1 MLTVVSLWAH
11 YSVHIDL
18 HPTGLICFGITLV
31 LLYDAESV
39 RGALAL
45 LRRPIKLVYFVLQ

>member
-1 MLTVVSLWAH
+1 MLAFVSLWAH

-18 HPTGLICFGITLV
+18 HPTGLICFGVTLV

-45 LRRPIKLVYFVLQ
+45 VCRPIKLVYFVLQ